1 MNVYGTNSNDYLY
14 GSRYNDSMRG
24 EGGNDRLYGNAG
36 NDTLLGGLGNDY
48 LSGGS
53 GNDTLDGFWYSSGG
67 NGEVDTLRG
76 GAGADLFVLGDYY
89 GNGYKGNSWAYIE
102 DFNWQEGDKI
112 QLKDEDGYYLTTRY
126 EPGAGSANEID
137 TLIWQNG
144 DVLAVVVD
152 KSGYDIWLPVDFNF
166 VS

>member
-1 MNVYGTNSNDYLY
+1 MNVYGTNLNEYLY
-14 GSRYNDSMRG
+14 GSSYSDYMRG

-36 NDTLLGGLGNDY
+36 NDSLLGGLGNDY

-76 GAGADLFVLGDYY
+76 GSGADLFVLGDWY

-102 DFNWQEGDKI
+102 DFNWQENDKI
-112 QLKDEDGYYLTTRY
+112 QLLQGEYYLTTRY

-152 KSGYDIWLPVDFNF
+152 RSGSDILKEYDFNL